1 LKDLT
6 PLKERHHL
14 TIVPEK
20 AVVKKRYRTRPRKR
34 NIRDEG
40 LTEENA
46 FSNGGESKRS
56 SRKSGIKQRKLLPDE
71 EANLEHLLYKTKMPY
86 YDEKGNQTLI
96 SIDVVRRGLNRV
108 FIRAYNPTLKLSSS
122 VDLHLK

>member
-1 LKDLT
+1 MKDLT

-34 NIRDEG
+34 NTHDEG
-40 LTEENA
+40 LIEENV

-86 YDEKGNQTLI
+86 YDEKGN
-96 SIDVVRRGLNRV
+96 
-108 FIRAYNPTLKLSSS
+108 
-122 VDLHLK
+122 